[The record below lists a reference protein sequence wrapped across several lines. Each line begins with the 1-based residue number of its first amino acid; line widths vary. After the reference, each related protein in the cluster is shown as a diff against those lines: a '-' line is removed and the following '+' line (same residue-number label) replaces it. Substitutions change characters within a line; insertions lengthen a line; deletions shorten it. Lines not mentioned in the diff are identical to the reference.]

1 MSLLGKGLLGAI
13 RFYRAL
19 SSRRAPVCRFNP
31 TCSQYAIDAIEA
43 HGGLHGTFFAVRRI
57 IRCHPWG
64 GQGYDPVPTLA
75 HKAEAQCSM

>member
-1 MSLLGKGLLGAI
+1 MSLLGKGPLGAI

-43 HGGLHGTFFAVRRI
+43 HGGLRGTFFAVRRI

>member
-1 MSLLGKGLLGAI
+1 MSLLGTGLLGGI

-19 SSRRAPVCRFNP
+19 SSRRAPVCRFDP
-31 TCSQYAIDAIEA
+31 TCSQYAIDAIKG
-43 HGGLHGTFFAVRRI
+43 HGGLRGTFFAVRRI